1 MPVSTDD
8 LDIATTSITNSLD
21 AVSKAIQQHANALR
35 QNSADLRRA
44 LRILCTVAD
53 TQGCKIVITGVGK
66 SFHIGKKLAATL
78 TSIGTRAVS
87 LHATEAL
94 HGDLG
99 IVGHGD
105 CVLALSYSGET
116 DEVITLAS
124 VIHNMRTHSE
134 NPMHVWLIGMGK
146 SHASE
151 LGAWCDAWIACPVD
165 AELSH
170 VGAPTVSSS
179 LMLAIGDAV
188 AVMLM
193 ERQQFGPQ
201 DFARYHPGGALGG
214 LSRKA
219 GDVQPVCPVQQTCS
233 PPMLELNS
241 DDTQ

>member
-1 MPVSTDD
+1 MPLSTDD

-21 AVSKAIQQHANALR
+21 AVSKAIQQHATALR
-35 QNSADLRRA
+35 QNSSDLRRA
-44 LRILCTVAD
+44 LRILCTVTD
-53 TQGCKIVITGVGK
+53 SQTSKLVITGIGK

-99 IVGHGD
+99 IIGHGD

-116 DEVITLAS
+116 DEVVALAS
-124 VIHNMRTHSE
+124 VIHSMRTQE
-134 NPMHVWLIGMGK
+134 DPMHVWMIGMGK

-151 LGAWCDAWIACPVD
+151 LGALCDAWIACPVD
-165 AELSH
+165 AELSQ

-193 ERQQFGPQ
+193 ERRRFGPR

-219 GDVQPVCPVQQTCS
+219 GDAPVVCPVRQTCS
-233 PPMLELNS
+233 PPMLELDGN
-241 DDTQ
+241 DLR